1 MKNKMLAVSPVI
13 EEAFIQIIAERI
25 EARGISHK
33 EFAESVWPDAPK
45 TTAFGRWRDM
55 RKYAYRTGKP
65 MTVSLENALRMSAYF
80 GEDICYLLVLAQEY
94 AAQHDLMNSAGNAM
108 KGLQAAMEGEAEKAG
123 LKSDEGVVAL
133 VGSMRTRKKK

>member
-13 EEAFIQIIAERI
+13 EDAFIQVVTERI

-33 EFAESVWPDAPK
+33 EFAQSVWPDAPK

-65 MTVSLENALRMSAYF
+65 MTVSLENALRMAAYF
-80 GEDICYLLVLAQEY
+80 EEDICYLLVLAQEY
-94 AAQHDLMNSAGNAM
+94 ALKNDLINR
-108 KGLQAAMEGEAEKAG
+108 
-123 LKSDEGVVAL
+123 DEQPEH
-133 VGSMRTRKKK
+133 SE